1 MPVIALTYNFVPFSK
16 SGPIFKVVLLILHN
30 NFHALKGF
38 FCKFVISLFVTS
50 EAQVLYHYLLVAYF
64 GPPG

>member
-30 NFHALKGF
+30 NFHALKVF
-38 FCKFVISLFVTS
+38 LQICDFTLCHK
-50 EAQVLYHYLLVAYF
+50 
-64 GPPG
+64 